1 MFFVFIIF
9 IAEFVV
15 FVIDYNRI
23 KIVSGRNVGYRF
35 IYGREVIII
44 GILIIGVRFGLEDLV
59 IGDFFFKVVCVF

>member
-15 FVIDYNRI
+15 FVVNYNRV
-23 KIVSGRNVGYRF
+23 KIVGGRNVGYRF

>member
-15 FVIDYNRI
+15 FVIDYNWV
-23 KIVSGRNVGYRF
+23 KIVSGRNVGYWF

-59 IGDFFFKVVCVF
+59 IGDFFFKVVCIF